1 MHKNN
6 SPDLSTTTLTNSF
19 ESSAPNPLD
28 INKLAVASSSN
39 TPIVGQP
46 LLVYDGSTKK
56 LPNDAASAPN
66 GPWFYYQDTT
76 AILAGTATPSTT
88 NSGTKLATD
97 NLAYAGYINYSID
110 ATTTPT
116 KPKLVTLNNSFPTLD
131 PTTGYIIS
139 FTAQLESETA
149 HIGADKNLD
158 GKDDRA
164 GFSVIVIGSDKK
176 GIELGFWSNRIWA
189 QNDGAAEPD
198 PTKSNTLSNTLF
210 TQGEGVDFNTK
221 IKAVKY
227 DLAITGNTYSLFADN
242 NRILTGRVRD
252 YTPFQPASYSVPVP
266 VIGSIKVT
274 PPDPYE
280 QANFVFFGDNTPTAG
295 ATVNLNNVT
304 IKAVAK
310 EKHDFDGD
318 RKAEIL
324 WRNLSTGENAIWKLN
339 EFAIDSSAFITPE
352 IKDSNWKIITSGDFN
367 GDKKADILWRNT
379 ATGENSIWL
388 RNGFNDFDLTSK
400 QFITSAPIGWDMLAT
415 GDLNGDNKDDL
426 VWRNQTTGENAV
438 WFMDGFTVNP
448 QFFSNKVIPTDWEIT
463 GVGYFDDDNKADVVW
478 RNKVTGENALWL
490 MDGAQLKQAR
500 FITTVA
506 DKNWKIVAVNDSNN
520 DGKDDILWRNQTTGE
535 IALWFV
541 NTTQLDGDKFSIT
554 GEFIVD
560 KNAKRLE
567 VTSADWKIEAYADY
581 NGDGKADLLW
591 HNQASGEIA
600 LWWLDQATAT
610 RTEFITFNGSI
621 IKIDKKWQITL

>member
-1 MHKNN
+1 MQKNDSYRL
-6 SPDLSTTTLTNSF
+6 SPATLDTEIPQSL
-19 ESSAPNPLD
+19 APNPLD
-28 INKLAVASSSN
+28 INKLGVAASSN
-39 TPIVGQP
+39 APIVGQP
-46 LLVYDGSTKK
+46 LVVYDGSTNK
-56 LPNDAASAPN
+56 LPNNAASAPN

-76 AILAGTATPSTT
+76 AVLGGTASPSTT
-88 NSGTKLATD
+88 GIGTKLTT
-97 NLAYAGYINYSID
+97 NNSAYAGYINYSID
-110 ATTTPT
+110 VTTPT
-116 KPKLVTLNNSFPTLD
+116 KPKLVTLNNSFPNLD

-149 HIGADKNLD
+149 RVGADKNAD

-164 GFSVIVIGSDKK
+164 GFSVIVIGNDKK

-189 QNDGAAEPD
+189 QNDGVAEPT
-198 PTKSNTLSNTLF
+198 PSNLNNTLF

-221 IKAVKY
+221 TKAVKY

-242 NRILTGRVRD
+242 NRILTGSVRD

-266 VIGSIKVT
+266 IVGSIKVT

-318 RKAEIL
+318 RKADIL
-324 WRNLSTGENAIWKLN
+324 WRNLSTGEDAIWKLN
-339 EFAIDSSAFITPE
+339 EFAIDSSAFITPD
-352 IKDSNWKIITSGDFN
+352 KDSNWKIITSGDFN
-367 GDKKADILWRNT
+367 GDNKADIMWRNT

-388 RNGFNDFDLTSK
+388 RNGFNDFDSNSK
-400 QFITSAPIGWDMLAT
+400 QSITSAPIGWDMVAT

-438 WFMDGFTVNP
+438 WFMDSFTVNP
-448 QFFSNKVIPTDWEIT
+448 QFLEYKVIPTDWEIS
-463 GVGYFDDDNKADVVW
+463 GVGYFDDDNKADIVW
-478 RNKVTGENALWL
+478 RNKATGENALWL
-490 MDGAQLKQAR
+490 MNGAQLKEGR
-500 FITTVA
+500 FITTVP
-506 DKNWKIVAVNDSNN
+506 DKNWKIVAVNDSNH

-535 IALWFV
+535 IAVWFV
-541 NTTQLDGDKFSIT
+541 NTAKLDGNNFSIT

-560 KNAKRLE
+560 KNAKRLQ
-567 VTSADWKIEAYADY
+567 VTSADWKIEAFADY
-581 NGDGKADLLW
+581 NGDGKSDLLW

-600 LWWLDQATAT
+600 LWWLDSATAI
-610 RTEFITFNGSI
+610 RTEFVTYNGSI
-621 IKIDKKWQITL
+621 INIDKKWQITL

>member
-1 MHKNN
+1 MKNY
-6 SPDLSTTTLTNSF
+6 
-19 ESSAPNPLD
+19 
-28 INKLAVASSSN
+28 K
-39 TPIVGQP
+39 
-46 LLVYDGSTKK
+46 
-56 LPNDAASAPN
+56 
-66 GPWFYYQDTT
+66 
-76 AILAGTATPSTT
+76 
-88 NSGTKLATD
+88 
-97 NLAYAGYINYSID
+97 
-110 ATTTPT
+110 
-116 KPKLVTLNNSFPTLD
+116 
-131 PTTGYIIS
+131 
-139 FTAQLESETA
+139 
-149 HIGADKNLD
+149 
-158 GKDDRA
+158 
-164 GFSVIVIGSDKK
+164 
-176 GIELGFWSNRIWA
+176 
-189 QNDGAAEPD
+189 
-198 PTKSNTLSNTLF
+198 
-210 TQGEGVDFNTK
+210 TQ
-221 IKAVKY
+221 AVKY

-242 NRILTGRVRD
+242 NRILTGSVRD

-266 VIGSIKVT
+266 IIGSIKVT

-295 ATVNLNNVT
+295 ATVNLNNVKITTNQAIPNQT
-304 IKAVAK
+304 IDFGKSTSALLFKVADVDNDSLTITATSNNTTLISNSNIQIGGTGTDRTITVTPGVNQSGTAKITLTIDDGTKPVIRTFDVTVSAVNNSAK

-339 EFAIDSSAFITPE
+339 EFAIDGFAPITPE
-352 IKDSNWKIITSGDFN
+352 IKDSNLKIIMTGDFN
-367 GDKKADILWRNT
+367 GDNKADIFWRNT

-388 RNGFNDFDLTSK
+388 RNGFNDFDLNSK
-400 QFITSAPIGWDMLAT
+400 QTITYAPISWDMVAT

-426 VWRNQTTGENAV
+426 VWRNQTTGESGV
-438 WFMDGFTVNP
+438 WFMDSFTVNP

-463 GVGYFDDDNKADVVW
+463 GVGYFDTDNKADVVW

-500 FITTVA
+500 FITTIT

-520 DGKDDILWRNQTTGE
+520 DGKDDILWRNQATGE

-541 NTTQLDGDKFSIT
+541 DTTKLDGDNFSIT

-567 VTSADWKIEAYADY
+567 VASADWKIEAYADY

-600 LWWLDQATAT
+600 LWWLDQSTAT

>member
-1 MHKNN
+1 MQKDFSAN
-6 SPDLSTTTLTNSF
+6 SYRLSPATLATEIPQSL
-19 ESSAPNPLD
+19 APNPLD
-28 INKLAVASSSN
+28 INKLGVSSSSN
-39 TPIVGQP
+39 APIVGQP
-46 LLVYDGSTKK
+46 LVVYDGSTNK
-56 LPNDAASAPN
+56 LLDNAASPN

-76 AILAGTATPSTT
+76 AILGGTATPSTT
-88 NSGTKLATD
+88 GIGTKLTT
-97 NLAYAGYINYSID
+97 NNQAYAGYINYSID
-110 ATTTPT
+110 TTTPT

-131 PTTGYIIS
+131 PSAGYIIS
-139 FTAQLESETA
+139 FTAQIESETA
-149 HIGADKNLD
+149 RVGADKNAD

-164 GFSVIVIGSDKK
+164 GFSVIVIGNDKK
-176 GIELGFWSNRIWA
+176 GIELGFWSNRIWV
-189 QNDGAAEPD
+189 QNDGAAEPN
-198 PTKSNTLSNTLF
+198 PSNLNNTLF

-227 DLAITGNTYSLFADN
+227 DLAITGNSYSLFADN
-242 NRILTGRVRD
+242 NRILTGSVRD
-252 YTPFQPASYSVPVP
+252 YTPFLPGSYTVPVP
-266 VIGSIKVT
+266 IVGSINIT

-318 RKAEIL
+318 RKAEVL
-324 WRNLSTGENAIWKLN
+324 WRNLSTGEDAIWKLN
-339 EFAIDSSAFITPE
+339 EFAIDSSAFINPE

-388 RNGFNDFDLTSK
+388 RNGFNDFDSNSK
-400 QFITSAPIGWDMLAT
+400 QLITSAPIGWDIVGT

-426 VWRNQTTGENAV
+426 VWRNQTTGENGV
-438 WFMDGFTVNP
+438 WFMDSFTVNP
-448 QFFSNKVIPTDWEIT
+448 QFFSNKVIPTDWEMT

-478 RNKVTGENALWL
+478 RNKATGENAIWL
-490 MDGAQLKQAR
+490 MDGAQLKEAR
-500 FITTVA
+500 FITTIA

-520 DGKDDILWRNQTTGE
+520 DGKDDILWRNQATGE
-535 IALWFV
+535 IAVWFV
-541 NTTQLDGDKFSIT
+541 NTAQLDGNNFSIS
-554 GEFIVD
+554 GDFIVD
-560 KNAKRLE
+560 KNATRLQ
-567 VTSADWKIEAYADY
+567 VTSADWTIEAFADY

-591 HNQASGEIA
+591 HNQASGEIG
-600 LWWLDQATAT
+600 LWWLDTTTAI
-610 RTEFITFNGSI
+610 RTELVTNNGSI